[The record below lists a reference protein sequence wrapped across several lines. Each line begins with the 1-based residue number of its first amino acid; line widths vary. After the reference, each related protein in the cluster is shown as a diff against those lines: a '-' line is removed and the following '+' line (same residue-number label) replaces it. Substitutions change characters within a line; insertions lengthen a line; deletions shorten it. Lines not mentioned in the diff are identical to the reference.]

1 MKLSKENYY
10 ELYNKYEKP
19 PSTIF
24 HKYISKKLAKFFTFY
39 FLRFNFTPNTLS
51 ILTTFFVLVGA
62 SSLNLMSNIT
72 GQIIFLVCLQFSYV
86 IDCSD
91 GVVARI
97 SKKSASFGAY
107 LDITLDRI
115 NIFLVYLGLGV
126 YLNSV
131 HPFTEYT
138 ALLYVFSAIFNFH
151 YQLMALLRKHYFPSL
166 DGFMKSKKS
175 KSLIRIIVKFIY
187 EFIDTG
193 IFFFILAL
201 SVFLDIILEVVV
213 FYGLIG
219 LALSLAMYVFLYNVN
234 SDESRKK

>member
-1 MKLSKENYY
+1 MNRYEYIKLY
-10 ELYNKYEKP
+10 EKYEKP

-24 HKYISKKLAKFFTFY
+24 HKYISKKLAKFFTYY
-39 FLRFNFTPNTLS
+39 FLLLRLTPNALSVLTL
-51 ILTTFFVLVGA
+51 FFISFGIF
-62 SSLNLMSNIT
+62 SLNFFENYV
-72 GQIIFLVCLQFSYV
+72 GKVIFLVSLQFSYV

-97 SKKSASFGAY
+97 SKKSSSFGAY

>member
-24 HKYISKKLAKFFTFY
+24 HKYISKKLARFFTFY
-39 FLRFNFTPNTLS
+39 FIRLNLTPNVLS
-51 ILTTFFVLVGA
+51 VLTTFFVFIGA
-62 SSLNLMSNIT
+62 LSLNLYPNYF
-72 GQIIFLVCLQFSYV
+72 GQIIFLLCLQFSYV

-97 SKKSASFGAY
+97 TNKSSPFGAY

-115 NIFLVYLGLGV
+115 NVFIVFLGLGL
-126 YLNSV
+126 YLHSIQAFN
-131 HPFTEYT
+131 EYT
-138 ALLYVFSAIFNFH
+138 LLIYVTSALFYFH
-151 YQLMALLRKHYFPSL
+151 YQLMSLLRKHYFPHL
-166 DGFMKSKKS
+166 DGFMKSKS
-175 KSLIRIIVKFIY
+175 PANFLRRGVKIIY

-193 IFFFILAL
+193 IFFFIL
-201 SVFLDIILEVVV
+201 SVSIFFNLILETVI

-219 LALSLAMYVFLYNVN
+219 LILSTALYVFLFKTVEHEDRN
-234 SDESRKK
+234 